1 MNSKQIGLY
10 GLLLIMVTASSWF
23 LIQQEPGLL
32 HAPASVTGP
41 DAFVEDMDLKV
52 MNEQGQLGY
61 RVKARHMTHYPSD
74 ERFKLESP
82 DINILQDNG
91 DTWHIISERGETT
104 EAADI
109 IWLLG
114 AVDIKRLPTATSS
127 PVHIVTSDLQVKPE
141 LELAETEQAA
151 TITSDQFRVE
161 GIGITA
167 DFRND
172 TMELRSSVRGSY
184 DGSS

>member
-1 MNSKQIGLY
+1 
-10 GLLLIMVTASSWF
+10 
-23 LIQQEPGLL
+23 
-32 HAPASVTGP
+32 
-41 DAFVEDMDLKV
+41 
-52 MNEQGQLGY
+52 
-61 RVKARHMTHYPSD
+61 
-74 ERFKLESP
+74 
-82 DINILQDNG
+82 
-91 DTWHIISERGETT
+91 
-104 EAADI
+104 
-109 IWLLG
+109 LLG

-141 LELAETEQAA
+141 QELAETEQAA